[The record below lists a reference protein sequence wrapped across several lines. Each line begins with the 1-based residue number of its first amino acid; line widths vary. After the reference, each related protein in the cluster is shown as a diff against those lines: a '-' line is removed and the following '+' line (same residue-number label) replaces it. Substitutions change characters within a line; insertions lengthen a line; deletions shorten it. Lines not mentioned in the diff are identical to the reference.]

1 MFKIED
7 SLVIAVDFQVRLMPA
22 MHNSEEV
29 EKKAEMFIK
38 GCRLLDVPILVT
50 QQYTKGLGDTLPSI
64 KNALG
69 EFGHI
74 EKTAFSCLRDGGFA
88 EKFKQSGRKN
98 IIVMGIEAHVCV
110 QQTVLDLLDGR
121 YNVYVLADCIS
132 SRSEVDHKYAE
143 KRMRQAGAVL
153 TTAEAV
159 LFEFLLGAEHPKRKE
174 ISGLVK

>member
-22 MHNSEEV
+22 MYNCEEV

-64 KNALG
+64 KDAFG
-69 EFGHI
+69 EFEHI
-74 EKTAFSCLRDGGFA
+74 EKTAFSCLRDKGFA
-88 EKFKQSGRKN
+88 KKLKESGRKN
-98 IIVMGIEAHVCV
+98 VIVAGIEAHVCV
-110 QQTVLDLLDGR
+110 QQTVLDLLDGG
-121 YNVYVLADCIS
+121 YTVYVVADCIS
-132 SRSEVDHKYAE
+132 SRSEADHKYAE
-143 KRMRQAGAVL
+143 ERMRQAGAVI

-159 LFEFLLGAEHPKRKE
+159 LFEFLLGAEHPMRKE
-174 ISGLVK
+174 VSGLVK